1 MGRQVLPPSV
11 CDFINRKVCM
21 TIFRKIF
28 FQTET
33 RLAPISCLALL
44 FFLLLAAS
52 PVQAGNAKTSFL
64 PLSIKGPGEISSLQ
78 QKADRDLQGALGQT
92 DILFLSRS
100 EAEKLAN
107 YQGSWPPPVKVMQ
120 EIAAKTDSDNLVTG
134 TLTQIGSQISVDI
147 KLFDLLSPGN
157 PTYYYQTVDSPDGL
171 RAAFD
176 TIVSEITRY
185 TERDFRIASL
195 APEGNKRIDSG
206 AILRKITTQVGDAYD
221 PATLRKDLKEIYSM
235 GYFNDVQIDVSDTP
249 KGKKVI
255 FRVVEKPVIK
265 SVIFTGMDEVKEE
278 DVKGAANIKEHFIL
292 NPANITVA
300 EEAIRQLYKTKGFYN
315 SKVTS
320 KISYPDAQ
328 GAVVEFN
335 IDEGVKMY
343 IKEISVEGNTTFD
356 DDELLDQIETRE
368 KWFMSWLTEGGLLD
382 MNMVQQDAA
391 RIVTYYNDQGF
402 LEAKI
407 GEPEIKQEEEWL
419 YVKFIVE
426 EGPRFKLGTVD
437 FTGDLLEGKDELM
450 KLLTIKDKEYLSR
463 QAIRDDILKLTDY
476 YSEAGFAFADIRP
489 IIKKTPAGD
498 YMDVTFDISKNNLVY
513 IERISIR
520 GNSRTRDNVI
530 RRELRIAE
538 GGVFDSK
545 ALRES
550 TQALQRLSY
559 FEEVNIIPEPSL
571 NPDRMNVIVEVKE
584 KSTGNFSIGA
594 GFSSADNLILM
605 GQISENNFLGR
616 GDTLSLS
623 GNVSSSSSRYN
634 LGYTNPHLNDSA
646 LSWGLDL
653 FSTEREYDD
662 YTKDSVGGG
671 IRIGYPVFGKW
682 KVFGNYSYTDTDL
695 TDVSENASFIIKESV
710 DLHITSAVKMSLVRD
725 TRNRLYGASEG
736 SRNVVSVKYAGGPLG
751 GDAQFTKVEGSS
763 GWYFPMPFK
772 TVFHV
777 EGSAGQVFENETGK
791 LPVYERFYLG
801 GLNSVRGFEY
811 GKISPIDPITGDRIG
826 GDKMWYTNVEL
837 IFPLL
842 ETQGLNGLVF
852 YDAGQVMDDDE
863 DWGEVNDNIKNAVG
877 LGIQWLSPMGPLS
890 VVLGF
895 NLDPLDDEDDSVWDF
910 SVGGTF

>member
-1 MGRQVLPPSV
+1 
-11 CDFINRKVCM
+11 M

-28 FQTET
+28 FQTEAK
-33 RLAPISCLALL
+33 LAPIFCLTLS

-52 PVQAGNAKTSFL
+52 PVQAGNAKTTFL
-64 PLSIKGPGEISSLQ
+64 PLSIKSGGEISNLQ
-78 QKADRDLQGALGQT
+78 EKADRDLQGALGQT
-92 DILFLSRS
+92 DILFLARS

-107 YQGSWPPPVKVMQ
+107 YQGSWPPVGKVMQ

-206 AILRKITTQVGDAYD
+206 AILRKITTKVGDAYD
-221 PATLRKDLKEIYSM
+221 QATLRKDLKEIYSM

-265 SVIFTGMDEVKEE
+265 SVIYTGMDEVKEE

-292 NPANITVA
+292 NPAKITVA

-320 KISYPDAQ
+320 KISYPDNQ
-328 GAVVEFN
+328 GAVVEFT

-356 DDELLDQIETRE
+356 DDELLDQIETSE

-419 YVKFIVE
+419 YVKFVVE
-426 EGPRFKLGTVD
+426 EGTRFKLGTVD
-437 FTGDLLEGKDELM
+437 FTGDLLTGKDELM
-450 KLLTIKDKEYLSR
+450 KLLTIQDKEYLSR
-463 QAIRDDILKLTDY
+463 QAIRDDILKLTDS

-489 IIKKTPAGD
+489 IVKKTPAGD
-498 YMDVTFDISKNNLVY
+498 HMDVTFDIRKNNLVY

-530 RRELRIAE
+530 RRELLIAE

-550 TQALQRLSY
+550 TQALQRLTY

-671 IRIGYPVFGKW
+671 VRIGYPLFGKW
-682 KVFGNYSYTDTDL
+682 KIFGNYSYTDTDL
-695 TDVSENASFIIKESV
+695 TDVSENASYIIQESV
-710 DLHITSAVKMSLVRD
+710 DLHITSAIKMSLVRD
-725 TRNRLYGASEG
+725 TRNKLYGASEG
-736 SRNVVSVKYAGGPLG
+736 SRNVVSVKYGGGPLG

-763 GWYFPMPFK
+763 GWYFPIPFK

-777 EGSAGQVFENETGK
+777 EGSAGQVFENEAGK

-801 GLNSVRGFEY
+801 GLNSVRGFEF
-811 GKISPIDPITGDRIG
+811 GKISPIDPDTGERIG
-826 GDKMWYTNVEL
+826 GDKMWYTNVEF

-842 ETQGLNGLVF
+842 ETQGLHGLFF
-852 YDAGQVMDDDE
+852 YDSGQVMDDDE
-863 DWGEVNDNIKNAVG
+863 NWGEVNDNIKNAVG

-890 VVLGF
+890 VVWGF

>member
-1 MGRQVLPPSV
+1 
-11 CDFINRKVCM
+11 M
-21 TIFRKIF
+21 TISSKIF
-28 FQTET
+28 FQTKAT
-33 RLAPISCLALL
+33 PAPIFCLSLL
-44 FFLLLAAS
+44 FFFLLAAS
-52 PVQAGNAKTSFL
+52 TVQAADAKTSFL
-64 PLSIKGPGEISSLQ
+64 PLSIKSPQETSRLQ
-78 QKADRDLQGALGQT
+78 EQADSELQSALAQT
-92 DILFLSRS
+92 NIFFLSRN
-100 EAEKLAN
+100 EAEKLAD
-107 YQGSWPPPVKVMQ
+107 YQGTWPPPAMVMQ

-134 TLTQIGSQISVDI
+134 NLTRIGNRISVDI

-171 RAAFD
+171 GAAFD
-176 TIVSEITRY
+176 KIVSEITRY
-185 TERDFRIASL
+185 IERDFRIASI
-195 APEGNKRIDSG
+195 APAGNKRIDSG
-206 AILRKITTQVGDAYD
+206 AILRKIATKAGDPYD
-221 PATLRKDLKEIYSM
+221 QAALRKDLKEIYSM
-235 GYFNDVQIDVSDTP
+235 GYFNDVQIDVNDTP
-249 KGKKVI
+249 QGKKVI
-255 FRVVEKPVIK
+255 FRVIEKPVIK
-265 SVIFTGMDEVKEE
+265 AVLFSGMDEVKEE
-278 DVKGAANIKEHFIL
+278 DVKGAANIKEQFIL
-292 NPANITVA
+292 NPSNIATA

-315 SKVTS
+315 STVTS
-320 KISYPDAQ
+320 TISYPDNQ
-328 GAVVEFN
+328 GAVVQFN

-356 DDELLDQIETRE
+356 DDELLDQIETSE
-368 KWFMSWLTEGGLLD
+368 KWFMSWLTESGLLD

-407 GEPEIKQEEEWL
+407 GEPEIRQEEEWL
-419 YVKFIVE
+419 YVKFVVE
-426 EGPRFKLGTVD
+426 EGPRFSVGAVD
-437 FTGDLLEGKDELM
+437 FTGELLGEKDEMM
-450 KLLTIKDKEYLSR
+450 KMLTIQNKKYLSR
-463 QAIRDDILKLTDY
+463 QAIRDDILTLTDY
-476 YSEAGFAFADIRP
+476 YAESGYAFANIRP

-498 YMDVTFDISKNNLVY
+498 QMDVTFDISKNNLVY
-513 IERISIR
+513 IDRITIR

-550 TQALQRLSY
+550 TQALQRLTY

-623 GNVSSSSSRYN
+623 ANLSGSSSRYN

-653 FSTEREYDD
+653 FSTEREFDD
-662 YTKDSVGGG
+662 YTKESVGGG
-671 IRIGYPVFGKW
+671 LRVGYPIFGKW
-682 KVFGNYSYTDTDL
+682 RIYGNYSFTDTDL

-710 DLHITSAVKMSLVRD
+710 DLNITSAVKVSLVRD
-725 TRNRLYGASEG
+725 TRNRLYGASAG
-736 SRNVVSVKYAGGPLG
+736 SRNVFSVKFAGGPLG

-772 TVFHV
+772 TVFHIK
-777 EGSAGQVFENETGK
+777 GSAGQVFENEEGS
-791 LPVYERFYLG
+791 LPIYERFYLG
-801 GLNSVRGFEY
+801 GLNSVRGFEF
-811 GKISPIDPITGDRIG
+811 GKISPTRLNDAGVSERVG
-826 GDKMWYTNVEL
+826 GDKMWYTNTEI

-852 YDAGQVMDDDE
+852 YDVGQVMDDDE
-863 DWGEVNDNIKNAVG
+863 NWGDATENIKNAVG